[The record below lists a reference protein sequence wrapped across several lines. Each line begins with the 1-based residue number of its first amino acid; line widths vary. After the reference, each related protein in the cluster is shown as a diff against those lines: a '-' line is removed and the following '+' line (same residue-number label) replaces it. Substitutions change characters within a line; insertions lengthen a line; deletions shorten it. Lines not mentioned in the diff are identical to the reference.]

1 MGIPQRKKSGLHPD
15 SGMKATFFSTFI
27 FNWSVLLIVLCV
39 NLKIALRVIAD
50 RTYLRCFCSDH
61 DMSAVAA
68 LPYLYFALL
77 EYGSCLYIFQESTI
91 TLFVM
96 FLDLADHTEFCCQ
109 CMETFLIS
117 GLWNSRLVRRDL

>member
-1 MGIPQRKKSGLHPD
+1 M
-15 SGMKATFFSTFI
+15 T
-27 FNWSVLLIVLCV
+27 
-39 NLKIALRVIAD
+39 
-50 RTYLRCFCSDH
+50 
-61 DMSAVAA
+61 AVAA

-117 GLWNSRLVRRDL
+117 GLCELIIHIGPLVVFAVCCCRKVCCGIATPF